1 MSPGCVHCLSSMLCA
16 RVSTYMSAVRVC
28 GTLGF
33 SDLLILVHVLQVH
46 CAASLLLLHPCAAPA
61 LPNIQGDF
69 MLSALYATFFPCA
82 VFL

>member
-1 MSPGCVHCLSSMLCA
+1 MSPGCVHCFSSMLCA

-33 SDLLILVHVLQVH
+33 SYLLILVHVLQVH
-46 CAASLLLLHPCAAPA
+46 CAPSLLLLHPCAAPA

-69 MLSALYATFFPCA
+69 MLFALYAT
-82 VFL
+82 